1 MSKQHRMSGHRHE
14 LDFIRSL
21 ASLMGEYELH
31 KVEYN
36 AGDTAVKLERSG
48 FPRSFS
54 PPGEKNMEQAAFAEG
69 LPEKTLVKAKALEPI
84 SPTTPL
90 REPAVILPPSPPEE
104 LVQSKGQAVKSPMVG
119 TVYLAPAPN
128 AAPYVA
134 VGDTVVQGQIL
145 CIIEAMKIMNP
156 FKSPVSGKVQA
167 IAVQDAQAVEYDEV
181 LLWIA

>member
-1 MSKQHRMSGHRHE
+1 MSGHRHE

-21 ASLMGEYELH
+21 ASLMSEYELH

-54 PPGEKNMEQAAFAEG
+54 PVGEKNMEPTSFAER
-69 LPEKTLVKAKALEPI
+69 LPEKTLVKTKALEPLA
-84 SPTTPL
+84 TTAPL
-90 REPAVILPPSPPEE
+90 REPAVVLPASPLEE
-104 LVQSKGQAVKSPMVG
+104 VSPSKGQPIKSPMVG

-134 VGDTVVQGQIL
+134 VGDTVVQGQVL